1 MKNQLSPE
9 VLQNICLV
17 ATDMD
22 GTLTQKGKLI
32 SGLISALESLLRTN
46 IDIVIVT
53 GRSAG
58 WVNGLTN
65 YLPIQGAIAERSSE
79 YQPLLRSLTI

>member
-22 GTLTQKGKLI
+22 GTLTQKGKLT
-32 SGLISALESLLRTN
+32 SGLISALESLLRTSN
-46 IDIVIVT
+46 IDLVIVT

-65 YLPIQGAIAERSSE
+65 YLPI
-79 YQPLLRSLTI
+79 